1 MTNKDS
7 DKAFMKD
14 PNKTYGL
21 MEMVDGTSRM
31 VEKSPEDTVE
41 TFPHYTILLTIS
53 SLAVTF
59 VLLLIS
65 LFFDAP
71 LEDLANPLVTP
82 NPGKAPWYF
91 TGIQELIHYT
101 NKPVIPAIIIP
112 VLLFIWLYLIPY
124 IDRTPRGRF
133 ASLFNRIFI
142 GGENRRIL
150 ILLFTIF
157 IFGALIFTII
167 GSLFRGRT
175 GALYLRGGKT
185 MNYEFS
191 TSFSRWKLREKDGY
205 DQSNR

>member
-1 MTNKDS
+1 MITKND
-7 DKAFMKD
+7 DKVFIRD

-21 MEMVDGTSRM
+21 MEIVEGTSPM
-31 VEKSPEDTVE
+31 VEKAPEDTID
-41 TFPHYTILLTIS
+41 TFPHYIILLTIS

-101 NKPVIPAIIIP
+101 NKPVIPAIIVP
-112 VLLFIWLYLIPY
+112 LLIFVWLFLIPY
-124 IDRTPRGRF
+124 IDRKPKTPF
-133 ASLFNRIFI
+133 TALFNRIFI
-142 GGENRRIL
+142 GGERRRIL
-150 ILLFTIF
+150 ITLFTIF

-167 GSLFRGRT
+167 GSL
-175 GALYLRGGKT
+175 LRGE
-185 MNYEFS
+185 NW
-191 TSFSRWKLREKDGY
+191 SFVLPWE
-205 DQSNR
+205 

>member
-1 MTNKDS
+1 MDNNKE
-7 DKAFMKD
+7 KIFVKD
-14 PNKTYGL
+14 PDKTYGL
-21 MEMVDGTSRM
+21 MEIVDGTSPM
-31 VEKSPEDTVE
+31 AEKAPEDTVE
-41 TFPHYTILLTIS
+41 TFPHYTILLTIC

-112 VLLFIWLYLIPY
+112 LLIFLWLFLIPY
-124 IDRTPRGRF
+124 IDRKPRTRF

-142 GGENRRIL
+142 GGEKRRIL
-150 ILLFTIF
+150 VALFTIF

-167 GSLFRGRT
+167 GSLFRGENWS
-175 GALYLRGGKT
+175 LVLP
-185 MNYEFS
+185 
-191 TSFSRWKLREKDGY
+191 WK
-205 DQSNR
+205 